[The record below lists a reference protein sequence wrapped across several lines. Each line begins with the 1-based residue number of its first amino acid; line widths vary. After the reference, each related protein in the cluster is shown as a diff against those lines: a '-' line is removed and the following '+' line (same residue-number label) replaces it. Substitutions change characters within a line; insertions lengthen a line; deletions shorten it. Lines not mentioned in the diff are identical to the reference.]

1 MTSVIKG
8 EDGRSTGTEIRH
20 GPPER
25 VVAFLEGRSLR
36 RAAAG
41 VTMAALVSAFITIGF
56 REGGEF
62 GLNVIGLFSLAVTAL
77 GLYLAIAIF
86 RRQAAESDAESAHH
100 RSLMSEIK
108 QITMQTAESAGRAR
122 VNTDRLLILWDHVSV
137 KRTGKSLTGDRRE
150 RALAVA
156 SSSDLISKAH
166 QILWVDD
173 HRDWV
178 QYERQVLAEMGILSV
193 WVQNTT
199 AAMGVLQGNDF
210 AAVITDMGR
219 AEGDREG
226 FALLGAMRDAGMTNP
241 VFVYSSSDRPE
252 DIQAV
257 LDSGGQGA
265 TNDPSRLFQL
275 VVQELADLS

>member
-8 EDGRSTGTEIRH
+8 EDGRSTGTEIRQ

-210 AAVITDMGR
+210 AAVITDMG
-219 AEGDREG
+219 
-226 FALLGAMRDAGMTNP
+226 
-241 VFVYSSSDRPE
+241 
-252 DIQAV
+252 
-257 LDSGGQGA
+257 
-265 TNDPSRLFQL
+265 PSRRGPRGLCASRGHARRGYDQSRVRVLQL
-275 VVQELADLS
+275 RSSRGHPGGPRQRWTGRHERPQSPVPTRGPGTR